1 MKLVFSYFAKGISIN
16 ITAKFRALRRLHFED
31 TKTIMSA
38 EMRPKSLR
46 TLEKRAPEL
55 LGPIYVGEINR
66 L

>member
-1 MKLVFSYFAKGISIN
+1 MKLVFSYFVKGIRIN
-16 ITAKFRALRRLHFED
+16 INATFRASRRLRFED

-55 LGPIYVGEINR
+55 LGPIDVGEINR

>member
-1 MKLVFSYFAKGISIN
+1 MKLVFSHFAKGIRIN
-16 ITAKFRALRRLHFED
+16 ITAEFRALRRLHFED

-38 EMRPKSLR
+38 EMRLKSLR

-55 LGPIYVGEINR
+55 LGPVDLREINR